1 MRPLSLIFAS
11 SNDHK
16 IQEVSSLLGSSF
28 SLSGLHD
35 HGILEEIA
43 ENGHS
48 FEENAKIKAEYV
60 FKKTGLDVFADD
72 SGLEVEALSGAPG
85 IFSARYS
92 GTRNMKENLV
102 KVLKDLGDSVNRKAQ
117 FHCSISLV
125 FRGNFYFFE
134 GIIEGEILHEPR
146 GLEGF
151 GYDPIFRPLGYH
163 QTFAELG
170 MEEKNA
176 ISHRALALEKMKLTI
191 EKLSRE

>member
-1 MRPLSLIFAS
+1 
-11 SNDHK
+11 
-16 IQEVSSLLGSSF
+16 
-28 SLSGLHD
+28 
-35 HGILEEIA
+35 
-43 ENGHS
+43 
-48 FEENAKIKAEYV
+48 
-60 FKKTGLDVFADD
+60 
-72 SGLEVEALSGAPG
+72 
-85 IFSARYS
+85 
-92 GTRNMKENLV
+92 MKENLE
-102 KVLKDLGDSVNRKAQ
+102 KVLKDLGGSVNRKAQ

-170 MEEKNA
+170 IEEKNG